1 MRVMENQLIYEMKK
15 ILSKTLDY
23 KMVLQ
28 DLAEKLESPEIQG
41 KLQEFAAIEK
51 KESKTLIYIIINL
64 GGDLELIEQTG
75 QQPLYWIAKPLPDPG
90 DLPAVLDG
98 LIGGE
103 RNKEQDYHKL
113 LAHQNLSEEHK
124 NRLDVHRKQ
133 REECLRYFQSTKI
146 SLENRSE

>member
-1 MRVMENQLIYEMKK
+1 MENQLIDELKK

-23 KMVLQ
+23 KMLLQ
-28 DLAEKLESPEIQG
+28 DLATKVEHPEIQG

-75 QQPLYWIAKPLPDPG
+75 PEPIYWAARPLPD
-90 DLPAVLDG
+90 DLPAILDS
-98 LIGGE
+98 LIGAE
-103 RNKEQDYHKL
+103 RNKEQDYHHI
-113 LAHQNLSEEHK
+113 LAHEDLDEGLK
-124 NRLDVHRKQ
+124 NRLDIHRKQ
-133 REECLRYFQSTKI
+133 GEECLRYFQSTKI

>member
-1 MRVMENQLIYEMKK
+1 MRIMENQLIYEMKK

-41 KLQEFAAIEK
+41 KLQEFAALEK

-64 GGDLELIEQTG
+64 GGNLELIEQTG
-75 QQPLYWIAKPLPDPG
+75 QQPIYWATRPLPDVG
-90 DLPAVLDG
+90 DLPAILDS
-98 LIGGE
+98 LIGAE

-113 LAHQNLSEEHK
+113 LAHENLSE
-124 NRLDVHRKQ
+124 
-133 REECLRYFQSTKI
+133 
-146 SLENRSE
+146 